1 MLQKIEGALGAK
13 GPEWSGSKPLPGGD
27 FPVLDFAGQLDAL
40 KRRYPFLD
48 DGTALRLERQY
59 GTFALEIL
67 GNAKTFADLGRD
79 FGAGLSEAEVRYLM
93 RREWAVSAEDVLW
106 RRSKLGLR
114 LTVEQVEALGDF
126 MSDLM
131 ASAA

>member
-1 MLQKIEGALGAK
+1 MNCWVVGWPIGVWGATVTRDL
-13 GPEWSGSKPLPGGD
+13 EYC
-27 FPVLDFAGQLDAL
+27 
-40 KRRYPFLD
+40 RRK
-48 DGTALRLERQY
+48 
-59 GTFALEIL
+59 IL

-114 LTVEQVEALGDF
+114 LTVEQAEALGDF